1 MRNLNTIFEAPIHA
15 FLTEVEER
23 STVDESELEALAV
36 EHDLEDD
43 ELAALRAELEAREV
57 DPAHPLILGAREPE
71 KGLVVVDRQ
80 AVVGDELCAQRARR
94 RGIGAEQ
101 GDPGPRW
108 RLHLCRQHLTRQVLL
123 AIVIADSIIANTRR
137 SFP

>member
-1 MRNLNTIFEAPIHA
+1 VRKLNTVFEAPIHA

-57 DPAHPLILGAREPE
+57 EIVAPAPAETFDVDPAVIG
-71 KGLVVVDRQ
+71 
-80 AVVGDELCAQRARR
+80 VGDPLS
-94 RGIGAEQ
+94 G
-101 GDPGPRW
+101 
-108 RLHLCRQHLTRQVLL
+108 
-123 AIVIADSIIANTRR
+123 
-137 SFP
+137 